1 MNVSPSFSLVRQ
13 KKQVFGQE
21 LDKAI
26 AEEVRKLQE
35 ADFIQEVYYPD
46 CLANVV
52 MVKKANEKWMC
63 IDFTDL
69 NRVCPKESYPFR
81 RIDTL
86 VDLTT
91 RHQLLNFIDT
101 FSGYNQIKLN
111 EADQEKTS
119 FVTIQGLFCYKVM
132 PFELKN
138 TGATYQRLINRM
150 FTHKIGR
157 NVQVCVDDMLVKSLW
172 EDYHLSDLQETFDN
186 LRSYTMKLNPNK
198 CVFEVTAG
206 KFLGFMVSQ
215 RGIEV
220 NSEKI

>member
-1 MNVSPSFSLVRQ
+1 M
-13 KKQVFGQE
+13 
-21 LDKAI
+21 
-26 AEEVRKLQE
+26 
-35 ADFIQEVYYPD
+35 
-46 CLANVV
+46 V